1 MDFITMRDLRLN
13 PRRVWK
19 RLAKSRE
26 VVVTLR
32 GRPIGVLAG
41 TSAENLEETLR
52 ILRRARAERAV
63 AQLRK
68 EASASG
74 ASRMTAAEIQR
85 EVDAVRRARRRA
97 A

>member
-1 MDFITMRDLRLN
+1 MDFVTMRDLRLN

-19 RLAKSRE
+19 TLARSRE

-41 TSAENLEETLR
+41 TSAEHLEETLR
-52 ILRRARAERAV
+52 VFRRARAEQAV

-68 EASASG
+68 EAEASG

-85 EVDAVRRARRRA
+85 EIDAVRRARRRA